1 MSVYENLRLCRKTT
15 FVSVQASLISYIMSP
30 TKWDYWSCLCLQ
42 QTLRNFYFSVA
53 LKEDPDKDNF
63 RKKEFALA
71 YGSRRMLCIM
81 IGKVWQQECSMHH
94 DGEDI
99 VARGYHCEGEDMAAG
114 MIPGI
119 MKGRQG
125 SRSVRPASQWEC
137 RDHISSASRTQNRK
151 WGRNEPFFPVTYFL
165 Q

>member
-1 MSVYENLRLCRKTT
+1 MSVYENLRSCRKTT

-71 YGSRRMLCIM
+71 YGSRGMLCIM

-99 VARGYHCEGEDMAAG
+99 AARGYHCEGEDMAAG